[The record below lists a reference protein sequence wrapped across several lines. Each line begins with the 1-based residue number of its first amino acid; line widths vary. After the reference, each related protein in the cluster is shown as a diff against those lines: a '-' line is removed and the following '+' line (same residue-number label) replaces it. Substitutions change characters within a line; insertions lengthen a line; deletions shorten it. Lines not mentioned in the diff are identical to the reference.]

1 MSRKWLAFVV
11 DTDTYAGNFERSLL
25 AYVTGQKQDNF
36 HDFDEKTAERV
47 QDELPP
53 DVSAHFENNIGWG
66 LDDLDDAPMMSR
78 VTVHPTPGWF
88 NHGMGGHYKDGQE
101 AEAFEHYKQAI
112 ADYEKAHPGCDLHA
126 SPTLNKCPAYQSVA
140 IFINEV
146 PPPEILSLMKERATA
161 FCKDHLD
168 IMGDKAP
175 PIEILGFR
183 FVEQHVTYV
192 ERPA

>member
-1 MSRKWLAFVV
+1 MGLKWLAFVV

-47 QDELPP
+47 REELPP
-53 DVSAHFENNIGWG
+53 DVSAYFENNIGWG
-66 LDDLDDAPMMSR
+66 LDDLDDVPMMSR
-78 VTVHPTPGWF
+78 VIVHSTPGWF
-88 NHGMGGHYKDGQE
+88 NNGMGGHFKEGQE
-101 AEAFEHYKQAI
+101 AEAFEDYKKQVAE
-112 ADYEKAHPGCDLHA
+112 YKSKHPGSSLDE
-126 SPTLNKCPAYQSVA
+126 SPALIKCPSYQSVA
-140 IFINEV
+140 LFLNEV
-146 PPPEILSLMKERATA
+146 PPPEILHIMKERAAA

-175 PIEILGFR
+175 PIEVLGFR